1 MIGSLVTA
9 MAGALALV
17 VPLGGQI
24 TLDQPKA
31 GYDIAVYANII
42 DEPTW
47 YVDYENKVIHS
58 RECAGMSDTVF
69 ELLGSPDNLVLHGY
83 ELCEVCGGYHS

>member
-47 YVDYENKVIHS
+47 YVDYENKARYS

-69 ELLGSPDNLVLHGY
+69 ELLGSPDYLLHHGY
-83 ELCEVCGGYHS
+83 KLCGECN